1 MLNVKAVS
9 FWILKRIFMMLP
21 SHAPKF
27 KVYFWCWVHCFIVNP
42 IIQFLKQ
49 LILGPQIFEKL
60 KAFHIPDFI
69 EAVKF
74 DFVLILAIFY
84 KENLLDYVPHNKDA
98 TKWVWQNIEE
108 A

>member
-1 MLNVKAVS
+1 MVTKVIWYAQRQSCQLLNPQKNIYDAE
-9 FWILKRIFMMLP
+9 
-21 SHAPKF
+21 
-27 KVYFWCWVHCFIVNP
+27 FIVNP